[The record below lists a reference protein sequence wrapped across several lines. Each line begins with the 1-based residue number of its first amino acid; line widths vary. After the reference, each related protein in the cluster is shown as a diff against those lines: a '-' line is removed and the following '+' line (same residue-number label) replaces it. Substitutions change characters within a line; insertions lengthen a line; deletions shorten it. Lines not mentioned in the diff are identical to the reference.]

1 MKKNQRLLLFLF
13 LLFSVSVNAQQR
25 TITGHVRKDNNEPV
39 ANATVAVRNTTTAT
53 QTDSAGYFSLSVPA
67 SATTLIISYVGFKN
81 EEVSIGS
88 RTDIAITLTP
98 SSATLQ
104 DVVVTALGFETKKE
118 KLGYA
123 TSKVDGAQVANSGE
137 VGLTDALGGKASG
150 VKVSRTSGS
159 DPGASSQ
166 ILIRGQSTITRSTDP
181 LIVLDGVPINGSS
194 RDQGGGGTTTGS
206 RLNDINPD
214 DIATIQ
220 VLKGASAAALW
231 GTQAANGVLMITTK
245 KGSGQKTAVN
255 VSSTYSL
262 DQVNMKY
269 PMQTTYGQGLNG
281 KWTLN
286 APRSW
291 GDKIADRSGAA
302 DVLDMNGPYF
312 QAYNNGQKYYN
323 VTQKNSKQTFVDQN
337 WDEVFHNGHYWD
349 NNVSVSGAD
358 AKSNYFFS
366 VGNIDQKGVIRSNS
380 DYQRTSI
387 RLNASRK
394 IAPWLTVS
402 NKGTYALTNSNRI
415 QRGVNTSG
423 FTTAILRTSPDFDNA
438 GYIGDYFSSPT
449 GSAVPNRQRSYRNAV
464 GSAAD
469 PGFNN
474 PQWDIYQL
482 TNKDKVNRFINS
494 AELNAQPVSWLN
506 LIARAGIDYME
517 EEVKNFWP
525 VNTAT
530 ATGGSYSRSE
540 YKQTLFNVDVIA
552 RAEKNFSD
560 AFTGNLL
567 VGFNYNSN
575 ANTNL
580 SGSAL
585 NFIIPGG
592 PQSLN
597 NFPAANIGADDS
609 YYLSKTNAGY
619 ASAGVGLFD
628 QLFVNGTFR
637 AEAAST
643 FGSSNSRFFYPST
656 DVAWIFTKMKLFGD
670 NSVLS
675 FGKLRG
681 SFGIVGIQPAPYQT
695 SNLFVSPTWN
705 DQLLSSLTAG
715 LYGNGTYVQSSNKGN
730 PQLKPERKQEF
741 EVGTDLR
748 FFQDKL
754 ILGLTYYQ
762 NKTIDALL
770 SIPLAVSTG
779 FSSVYANAGSIQNK
793 GFEADLSYN
802 IFRNKDWN
810 VNIDVN
816 WSKND
821 NKVTNLNGVNSFSLA
836 GSGVAGASAA
846 IQGYPLGELYGIGWQ
861 RDSKGT
867 LILDA
872 NGFPKADVVSK
883 PLGNPNPDWRGAA
896 GIKIAYKNLSLY
908 ALVEHSHGGVIMD
921 ATEAVLLDYGTSAT
935 TGREQ
940 TAGTAM
946 KTLSG
951 ATIAAGTKFRGNIQN
966 FGGGPVALEQ
976 SWYTGIGG
984 WFGNVYEQFIHGNTW
999 TRFRELTLAYN
1010 VKSVSRLTKGTISSV
1025 VVELSG
1031 RNLLLFSSLK
1041 GIDPDTNLN
1050 SNSSGRGVT
1059 YFDNPGTRSYL
1070 ASLKLN
1076 F

>member
-1 MKKNQRLLLFLF
+1 MKKDQPLLLALF
-13 LLFSVSVNAQQR
+13 LLFATTVNAQLR
-25 TITGHVRKDNNEPV
+25 TITGHVRKENNEPV
-39 ANATVAVRNTTTAT
+39 ANATVAVKNTSTAS
-53 QTDSAGYFSLSVPA
+53 QTDSAGHFSLSVPA
-67 SATTLIISYVGFKN
+67 NATTLIISYVGFKT
-81 EEVSIGS
+81 EEVPLGS
-88 RTDIAITLTP
+88 RSDISITLSQ

-123 TSKVDGAQVANSGE
+123 TSKVDGEQVANSGE

-166 ILIRGQSTITRSTDP
+166 ILIRGQSSITRSTDP

-194 RDQGGGGTTTGS
+194 RDQGGGGVTTGS

-245 KGSGQKTAVN
+245 KGSGNKTAVN
-255 VSSTYSL
+255 ITSTYSL
-262 DQVNMKY
+262 DQVNMRY

-281 KWTLN
+281 KWQLN

-291 GDKIADRSGAA
+291 GDRIADRSGAA
-302 DVLDMNGPYF
+302 DVLDMTGPYF

-323 VTQKNSKQTFVDQN
+323 ITQKNSKQTFVDQN

-349 NNVSVSGAD
+349 NNASVSGAD

-366 VGNIDQKGVIRSNS
+366 VGNINQNGVIKSNA

-394 IAPWLTVS
+394 ITDWLTLS
-402 NKGTYALTNSNRI
+402 NRSAYALTNSNRI

-449 GSAVPNRQRSYRNAV
+449 GSAIPNRQRSYRNAV

-482 TNKDKVNRFINS
+482 TNTDKVNRFINS
-494 AELNAQPVSWLN
+494 AELNAKPLSWLN
-506 LIARAGIDYME
+506 LVARAGIDFMDE
-517 EEVKNFWP
+517 QVKNFWP

-530 ATGGSYSRSE
+530 ATGGSYSRNE
-540 YKQTLFNVDVIA
+540 YKQTLFNLDVIA

-560 AFTGNLL
+560 AFSGNLL

-575 ANTNL
+575 SNTVL
-580 SGSAL
+580 SGTAL

-597 NFPAANIGADDS
+597 NFPSANIGQDDD
-609 YYLSKTNAGY
+609 YYLSKSNAGY
-619 ASAGVGLFD
+619 ASAGIGLYD
-628 QLFVNGTFR
+628 QLFINGTFR

-656 DVAWIFTKMKLFGD
+656 DVAWIFTKLKPFE
-670 NSVLS
+670 NSILS
-675 FGKLRG
+675 FGKIRG

-695 SNLFVSPTWN
+695 SNLFVSPVWN

-730 PQLKPERKQEF
+730 PNLKPERKQEF

-748 FFQDKL
+748 FFRDKL
-754 ILGLTYYQ
+754 IVGLTYYQ
-762 NKTIDALL
+762 NKTVDALL
-770 SIPLAVSTG
+770 SIPLAASTG

-793 GFEADLSYN
+793 GYEADVSYN
-802 IFRNKDWN
+802 VLHTKDWN
-810 VNIDVN
+810 VNVDVN

-821 NKVTNLNGVNSFSLA
+821 NKVVSLNGVNSFSLN
-836 GSGVAGASAA
+836 GSGVAGASSA

-861 RDSKGT
+861 RDTKGT
-867 LILDA
+867 LILDV

-883 PLGNPNPDWRGAA
+883 PLGNPNPDWRGAV
-896 GIKIAYKNLSLY
+896 GLKIAYKNFSLY
-908 ALVEHSHGGVIMD
+908 ALVEHSQGGVIMD

-935 TGREQ
+935 TGHEY
-940 TAGTAM
+940 TAPAAL
-946 KTLSG
+946 KTLAG
-951 ATIAAGTKFRGNIQN
+951 ATIASGTRFRGNIQN

-984 WFGNVYEQFIHGNTW
+984 WFGNVYEQFIHDNTW
-999 TRFRELTLAYN
+999 TRFRELTLAYT
-1010 VKSVSRLTKGTISSV
+1010 VKGINRWTKGTISSIII
-1025 VVELSG
+1025 EASG
-1031 RNLLLFSSLK
+1031 RNILLFSKLK

-1050 SNSSGRGVT
+1050 SNSSARGVT
-1059 YFDNPGTRSYL
+1059 YFDDPGTRSYL
-1070 ASLKLN
+1070 ATLKLN